1 MIWMIKQWYES
12 KVRKPHKLLPRRQR
26 SARPSPGK
34 KYDVIIAGAGPAG
47 STAACFMAR
56 EGLDV
61 LLIERGA
68 YPGAKNCGGSS
79 LIAAHTHKLFPN
91 FWDELDYERI
101 VTDQAYWFMTEDS
114 VISARYRSMKLAA
127 APYNR
132 FTVRR
137 TKLYTWLA
145 DKAAAAGATVKFG
158 CHVSAVLFEGRQA
171 VGVKLSAPGEECYLA
186 DIIVLA
192 DGANS
197 LLAEKAGL
205 APRVSAQNMSLYV
218 METISLPAAV
228 IEERFN
234 LLPGHGSII
243 GLIGY
248 PTAGFNGTGSIH
260 LFKDAVSLNVGLPAS
275 DIAKAGLRPCELLE
289 RIKKHPSVQ
298 PLLENG
304 VTTGYGGVMIPEGG
318 YHSIPELVHPGLILI
333 GDAASLVNGVHG
345 YNLAIWSGYFAAQA
359 AAAARKN
366 RDYSTRRL
374 SLYKTLLD
382 ESFIMQDL
390 KANAGAAG
398 LQRDIPY
405 MFDLYTRMANE
416 TAYHATKVSI
426 LPKRAKRIF
435 IFKKIT
441 SMQPVLK
448 LLRDAWKTLKVVR

>member
-1 MIWMIKQWYES
+1 MIKQWYES
-12 KVRKPHKLLPRRQR
+12 DSTRKPLKLVPRSRRIAPLIPQ
-26 SARPSPGK
+26 K
-34 KYDVIIAGAGPAG
+34 KYDAIVVGAGPAG

-68 YPGAKNCGGSS
+68 YPGAKNCGGSA
-79 LIAAHTHKLFPN
+79 LIAEHTHKLFPN
-91 FWDELDYERI
+91 FWDELEYERI
-101 VTDQAYWFMTEDS
+101 VTDQAYWFMTDDS
-114 VISARYRSMKLAA
+114 ITAVRYCSLKLAA

-137 TKLYTWLA
+137 TKLYRWLT
-145 DKAAAAGATVKFG
+145 DKAVTAGATFKLS
-158 CHVSAVLFEGRQA
+158 CHASEILFEGDQA
-171 VGVKLSAPGEECYLA
+171 VGVKIAVPHEECYLA
-186 DIIVLA
+186 DIIILA

-197 LLAEKAGL
+197 MLAEKGGL
-205 APRVSAQNMSLYV
+205 SPRVSAQNMALYV
-218 METISLPAAV
+218 METISLPSDV

-260 LFKDAVSLNVGLPAS
+260 LFKDAVSLNVGLMTE
-275 DIAKAGLRPCELLE
+275 DIAKAGIRPYELLE
-289 RIKKHPSVQ
+289 RIKKHPLMQ
-298 PLLENG
+298 PLLESG
-304 VTTGYGGVMIPEGG
+304 VTSGYGSVMIPEGG
-318 YHSIPELVHPGLILI
+318 YHAIPQLVHPGLMLV

-345 YNLAIWSGYFAAQA
+345 YNLAMWSGYFAAQA
-359 AAAARKN
+359 AVAARKK
-366 RDYSTRRL
+366 RDYSERSL
-374 SLYKTLLD
+374 SLYKTLLA
-382 ESFIMQDL
+382 ESFVMQDL

-416 TAYHATKVSI
+416 AAYHAIKVYTM
-426 LPKRAKRIF
+426 PKRAKRMF
-435 IFKKIT
+435 IFKKVT

-448 LLRDAWKTLKVVR
+448 VLRDAWKTLKVIR

>member
-1 MIWMIKQWYES
+1 MIKQWYES
-12 KVRKPHKLLPRRQR
+12 NAVCKPYKLQPRGQR
-26 SARPSPGK
+26 ATQSPPKK
-34 KYDVIIAGAGPAG
+34 KYDAIVVGAGPAG

-68 YPGAKNCGGSS
+68 YPGAKNCGGSA
-79 LIAAHTHKLFPN
+79 LIAEHTHKLFPN

-114 VISARYRSMKLAA
+114 IITARYRSMKLAA

-137 TKLYTWLA
+137 TKLYRWLA
-145 DKAAAAGATVKFG
+145 DKAVKAGATFKLS
-158 CHVSAVLFEGRQA
+158 CHASEVLFEGEQA
-171 VGVKLSAPGEECYLA
+171 VGVKISAPDEEYYLA
-186 DIIVLA
+186 DIVILA
-192 DGANS
+192 DGSNS
-197 LLAEKAGL
+197 MLAEKSGL
-205 APRVSAQNMSLYV
+205 SPRVSAQNMALYV
-218 METISLPAAV
+218 METISLPADV

-234 LLPGHGSII
+234 LLPGHGSTI

-260 LFKDAVSLNVGLPAS
+260 LFKDAVNLNIGLMTA
-275 DIAKAGLRPCELLE
+275 DIAKAGIRPYELLE
-289 RIKKHPSVQ
+289 RIKKHPLMQ
-298 PLLENG
+298 PLLESG
-304 VTTGYGGVMIPEGG
+304 VTTGYGGSMIPEGG
-318 YHSIPELVHPGLILI
+318 YHAMPKLIHPGLMLI

-345 YNLAIWSGYFAAQA
+345 YNLAMWSGYFAAQA
-359 AAAARKN
+359 AAAAKKK
-366 RDYSTRRL
+366 RDYSERSL

-382 ESFIMQDL
+382 ESFVMQDL

-398 LQRDIPY
+398 LQRDAPY
-405 MFDLYTRMANE
+405 MFDLYTRIANE
-416 TAYHATKVSI
+416 TAYHVAKVYTM
-426 LPKRAKRIF
+426 PKRAKRMF

-448 LLRDAWKTLKVVR
+448 LLRDAWKTLKVIR